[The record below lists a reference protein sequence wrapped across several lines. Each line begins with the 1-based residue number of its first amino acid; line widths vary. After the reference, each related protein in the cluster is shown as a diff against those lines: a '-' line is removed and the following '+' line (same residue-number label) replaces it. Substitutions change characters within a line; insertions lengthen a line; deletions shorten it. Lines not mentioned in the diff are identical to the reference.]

1 MNQKLKMPFCHQLHI
16 LLIQSN
22 NVRCYVEVNI
32 NAYEIIENIMS
43 QYRLRTARGN
53 LVTPGQHYGT
63 SLLGAPLLYFPAA
76 NPTAN
81 TGLIIAGTHGDESAA
96 IVALS
101 CALRSISPQQQRHH
115 VILAVNPDGCQ
126 LGLRANANGV
136 DLNRNFPAQ
145 NWQSGDTVYRWN
157 SAAEARD
164 VVLSTGEHAGSEP
177 ETQALCTLIAQLSP
191 RWVVSFH
198 EPLACIEDP
207 ASSALGARLAANFAL
222 PLVTTVGYAT
232 PGSFGSW
239 CAELDL
245 PCITAEL
252 PPISADEASE
262 CYLAALI
269 DLLTLAD

>member
-1 MNQKLKMPFCHQLHI
+1 MNQHRPR
-16 LLIQSN
+16 S
-22 NVRCYVEVNI
+22 
-32 NAYEIIENIMS
+32 
-43 QYRLRTARGN
+43 ARGN
-53 LVTPGQHYGT
+53 LKTLGQSYGKST
-63 SLLGAPLLYFPAA
+63 LGAPLLYFPASHPCA
-76 NPTAN
+76 D

-115 VILAVNPDGCQ
+115 VVLAVNPDGCQ

-145 NWQSGDTVYRWN
+145 NWLAGETVYRWN
-157 SAAEARD
+157 SAANARD
-164 VVLSTGEHAGSEP
+164 VVLSTGEQAGSEP
-177 ETQALCTLIAQLSP
+177 ETQALCALINQLAP

-207 ASSALGARLAANFAL
+207 DSSVLGARLATHFNL
-222 PLVTTVGYAT
+222 PLVTSVGYAT

-239 CAELDL
+239 CADRQL

-252 PPISADEASE
+252 PPISADAASE

-269 DLLTLAD
+269 DLLTMNDL